1 MHKGIRLLIA
11 PAALLVS
18 MVAVSGCNTVE
29 GMGQDIAA
37 LGRTLTGTAQ
47 DVAESGEQNQ
57 QQQAESGEQQRAAAD
72 RD

>member
-47 DVAESGEQNQ
+47 DVAESGGQNQ